1 MYIYNVWNFKVLSN
15 STKKTGRYGS
25 KQCDTDHLSY
35 GQIYHK
41 ITNLKLLYMPS
52 SKSKKVK
59 LLKFVNVGS
68 ASIMKDT

>member
-1 MYIYNVWNFKVLSN
+1 MFEILRFYQ
-15 STKKTGRYGS
+15 TAQR
-25 KQCDTDHLSY
+25 KQEDMVQNCDTDHLSY